1 MIYYL
6 VMEKEKVIIDS
17 LVVKQAVRDV
27 ASKKPDLSNKALLYF
42 HSKDFLNL
50 CSRNQIDGKAIS
62 RSIMELVKFPLIS
75 RKKIANDIARVI
87 DKFFV
92 AGVLS
97 K

>member
-1 MIYYL
+1 MIYHL
-6 VMEKEKVIIDS
+6 LMEKKMMLLDGLI
-17 LVVKQAVRDV
+17 LKQAVRDV

-62 RSIMELVKFPLIS
+62 QSIKELVKFPLIS